1 MNLCDHDDEVSSSS
15 DSILWTGLDEDDEDD
30 VDDQDGQDD
39 QVSRGLVVSTG
50 LRTAAPPHPSP
61 RCTILQPWTAKWHP
75 KCAIWQPSDTR
86 CLFFEAG
93 GWPF

>member
-50 LRTAAPPHPSP
+50 LRTAAPPLPKMHNFAAMDRQMAPKV
-61 RCTILQPWTAKWHP
+61 RHMAAK
-75 KCAIWQPSDTR
+75 
-86 CLFFEAG
+86 
-93 GWPF
+93 